1 MGIELFWLLIKRTVL
16 EYETLS
22 RSVLTHRVF
31 TYLLFGVTVAA
42 HGPKIFQSSP
52 QEDYEKT
59 PKESHHGGGEESPP
73 HPLAVAVTGHIWGKW
88 DDHIHPG
95 NVDRGVRVEFIPI
108 FRHFF
113 FSVPGRLPAST
124 HKKSSRLGIRR
135 LGELRPAPPDA
146 PSARPCLNQPPA
158 APLPSH
164 LSPLAGSKSWIDS
177 RQTPRVKN
185 D

>member
-1 MGIELFWLLIKRTVL
+1 MGIELFWLLIRRTVL

-59 PKESHHGGGEESPP
+59 PKESDHGGGEESPP

-108 FRHFF
+108 LRHFLRF
-113 FSVPGRLPAST
+113 LDGCQPPPTRNQVDWESGACG
-124 HKKSSRLGIRR
+124 SSGQRPPMPHRLG
-135 LGELRPAPPDA
+135 
-146 PSARPCLNQPPA
+146 
-158 APLPSH
+158 H
-164 LSPLAGSKSWIDS
+164 
-177 RQTPRVKN
+177 V
-185 D
+185 